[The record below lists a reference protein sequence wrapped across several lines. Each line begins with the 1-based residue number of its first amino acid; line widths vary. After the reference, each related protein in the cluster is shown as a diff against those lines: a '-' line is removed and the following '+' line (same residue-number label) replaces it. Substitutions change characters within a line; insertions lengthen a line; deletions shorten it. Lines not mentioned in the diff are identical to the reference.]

1 MTMNS
6 DLLME
11 FPFYIQKAIDLGLLQ
26 ADGTKITGCNSE
38 VVERAMDVAR
48 VVDKLQPTSV
58 QEREDTLAQEAI
70 VLSRVLSSPSG
81 QARELW
87 SELRT
92 GFGMGHGQ
100 LIPTT
105 LWSDECLRAVAKEI
119 DLTFIGERSNQF
131 INRESLIASYTN
143 LSNSSRK
150 VPIIDFTQTVSELSE
165 LDTIDRYGEVTS
177 EWETALD
184 ILKQVRVRA
193 LYLETLHEAKQNIKA
208 DTNLEEALEY
218 LQRRAMEGV
227 GMMRGSIGSQGQ
239 AVGLIDAIIGN
250 PGAQRQNWV
259 DRVTSM
265 TKVDPPASTGIDAFD
280 IDIDGGV
287 ARIRSHRSC
296 GGRLLTIAART
307 SVGKT
312 AIGCQIAASL
322 CAQGMTV
329 GFVSAELEFSSIE
342 ARLMASLSRKLL
354 AGSGYHWRATDSRLG
369 YVTVGELE
377 SPSSTDKDELGT
389 LLGTLAFELQEA
401 GGKLLVEAPWGAD
414 VDSAVNSMRQMKA
427 KNPELRAVV
436 LDHFHVLSRHKN
448 APKDNPSMLEERA
461 YKLMTAAKE
470 LDIDLF
476 VLAQMNQVG
485 IKNAQQDSKGNGP
498 QKPPELDQIRGTDAL
513 SHVSHAVWLIR
524 RHENPGATP
533 SERKLEVWHSKV
545 RGRQAFWEGIPPN
558 EQITTVQGF
567 VSMSLIQLDYQTCS
581 LRNDDTMQN
590 YDVVRSS
597 RLKR

>member
-1 MTMNS
+1 MS
-6 DLLME
+6 VEAIVD

-26 ADGTKITGCNSE
+26 ADGEKVVACN
-38 VVERAMDVAR
+38 VQATERAMDVAR

-58 QEREDTLAQEAI
+58 QEREDTIAQEAI
-70 VLSRVLSSPSG
+70 VLSRVLASPSG
-81 QARELW
+81 RARELW

-100 LIPTT
+100 LIPSS
-105 LWSDECLRAVAKEI
+105 LWSEECFRAIAKEI
-119 DLTFIGERSNQF
+119 DLTFIGERSNQL
-131 INRESLIASYTN
+131 ISRESLIASYTN
-143 LSNSSRK
+143 LSNGSRS
-150 VPIIDFTQTVSELSE
+150 VSIIDFTQSISDLAEP
-165 LDTIDRYGEVTS
+165 DTIERYGEVVS

-193 LYLETLHEAKQNIKA
+193 MYLETLHEAKQNIKA

-218 LQRRAMEGV
+218 LQKRAMEGV
-227 GMMRGSIGSQGQ
+227 GMMRGCIGNQGQ
-239 AVGLIDAIIGN
+239 AISLIDAIIGD
-250 PGAQRQNWV
+250 PGVQRQNWI
-259 DRVTSM
+259 DRITSLK
-265 TKVDPPASTGIDAFD
+265 KVDPPASTGIDAFD
-280 IDIDGGV
+280 IDIEGGV
-287 ARIRSHRSC
+287 SRIQLNRSI
-296 GGRLLTIAART
+296 GGRLMTIAART

-322 CAQGMTV
+322 CAAGTTV
-329 GFVSAELEFSSIE
+329 GFISAELEYSAIE
-342 ARLMASLSRKLL
+342 ARLFASLSRKLL
-354 AGSGYHWRATDSRLG
+354 ASSGYHWKSTDSRIG

-377 SPSSTDKDELGT
+377 SPSVSDREGLTN
-389 LLGTLAFELQEA
+389 LLGELAFKMQES
-401 GGKLLVEAPWGAD
+401 GGKLLIEAPWGAD
-414 VDSAVNSMRQMKA
+414 VDSVVNSMRGMKA

-448 APKDNPSMLEERA
+448 APRDNPSMLEERA

-485 IKNAQQDSKGNGP
+485 IKNAQQDLKSGKAQQG
-498 QKPPELDQIRGTDAL
+498 PELDQIRGTDAL

-524 RHENPGATP
+524 KHESADASP

-545 RGRQAFWEGIPPN
+545 RGRQAFWEGVAPN
-558 EQITTVQGF
+558 EQITTIQGF
-567 VSMSLIQLDYQTCS
+567 VKMSLIQLDYQTSS

-590 YDVVRSS
+590 YDVVKSS
-597 RLKR
+597 RTKR

>member
-1 MTMNS
+1 MIAEAV
-6 DLLME
+6 ME
-11 FPFYIQKAIDLGLLQ
+11 FPFYIQKAIDLGLLES
-26 ADGTKITGCNSE
+26 DGEKVIGCNTSAAE
-38 VVERAMDVAR
+38 TAMDVAR

-58 QEREDTLAQEAI
+58 QEREDTINQEAI

-81 QARELW
+81 RARELW

-100 LIPTT
+100 LIPPM
-105 LWSDECLRAVAKEI
+105 LWSEECFRTIAKEI
-119 DLTFIGERSNQF
+119 DLTFIGERSNQL
-131 INRESLIASYTN
+131 ISRESLIASYTN
-143 LSNSSRK
+143 LSNASRG
-150 VPIIDFTQTVSELSE
+150 VSILDFTQTITELSE
-165 LDTIDRYGEVTS
+165 PDTVERYGEAVS

-218 LQRRAMEGV
+218 LQKRAMEGV
-227 GMMRGSIGSQGQ
+227 GMMRGSIGNQGQ

-250 PGAQRQNWV
+250 PGVQRQNWI

-265 TKVDPPASTGIDAFD
+265 TKIEPPATTGIDAFD
-280 IDIDGGV
+280 IDIEGGV
-287 ARIRSHRSC
+287 ARMQSNRSI

-312 AIGCQIAASL
+312 AIGCQVAASL
-322 CAQGMTV
+322 CANGMTV
-329 GFVSAELEFSSIE
+329 GFISAELEYSAIE

-354 AGSGYHWRATDSRLG
+354 GRSGYHWRATENGIG

-377 SPSSTDKDELGT
+377 SLSSADKEHIAT
-389 LLGTLAFELQEA
+389 LLGTLAFEIQET
-401 GGKLLVEAPWGAD
+401 GGKLLIEAPWGAD
-414 VDSAVNSMRQMKA
+414 VDAVVSSMRTMKA

-448 APKDNPSMLEERA
+448 APRDNPSMLEERA

-485 IKNAQQDSKGNGP
+485 IKNAQQDLKNSKA
-498 QKPPELDQIRGTDAL
+498 QQPPELDQIRGTDAL

-524 RHENPGATP
+524 KHQSADAAP
-533 SERKLEVWHSKV
+533 SDRKLEVWHSKV
-545 RGRQAFWEGIPPN
+545 RGRQAFWEGAPPN

-567 VSMSLIQLDYQTCS
+567 VSMSLIQLDYQTSS

-590 YDVVRSS
+590 YDVIKSS
-597 RLKR
+597 RVRR